1 MNKVLALLGALVLAV
16 IAYTA
21 LSPQSANDESAAA
34 LRMYDRRTASCQVP
48 MPRS

>member
-21 LSPQSANDESAAA
+21 LSPQSANDEGAAA
-34 LRMYDRRTASCQVP
+34 DVAGAGSAV
-48 MPRS
+48 

>member
-21 LSPQSANDESAAA
+21 LSPQSANDEGAAA
-34 LRMYDRRTASCQVP
+34 DVASAGICRRADHGFH
-48 MPRS
+48 R